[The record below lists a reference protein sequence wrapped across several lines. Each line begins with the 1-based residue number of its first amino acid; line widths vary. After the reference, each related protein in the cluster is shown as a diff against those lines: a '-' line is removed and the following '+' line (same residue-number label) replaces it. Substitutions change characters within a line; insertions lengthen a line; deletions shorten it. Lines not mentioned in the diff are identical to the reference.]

1 MNPTQQP
8 KKERLG
14 DKLVRL
20 GLITPEQLEIALKE
34 QKRTG
39 ELLGE
44 VLLRLGFI
52 TEEQLMNA
60 LSEQKGIE
68 RIEISSYLIDPEVI
82 KLIPKKLAER
92 YKVIPLSKEGNTLI
106 LGMVNPFDVEALD
119 VVSRFTGL
127 KIKPVKIKEQEF
139 EDVFSKYY
147 GEAKSIE
154 ELIEELLSEEV
165 PPGERDTRIIQLVDY
180 IILKGIKDKASDIH
194 IEPAEAV
201 TRIRYRIDGV
211 MMLGFILPKQL
222 HSSIVTRI
230 KLVSN
235 LNISETRLPQDGR
248 TNFKVGEKEIDLRI
262 STLPS
267 IYGEAVVM
275 RLLGLNEALPKL
287 EELGFEDY
295 NYNILLKSI
304 QKPYGII
311 LVTGPTGSGKTTTL
325 YAVLN
330 KIFTVQKTIIT
341 VEDPVEYKWELIRQ
355 VQVNPRIGLT
365 FAKALRSIL
374 RQDPDII
381 LVGEIRDEETAK
393 IATQAAQTGH
403 LVLTTLHTNDAVS
416 SITRLSDLGVPPF
429 LIANSLIAISAQRL
443 VRKICPYC
451 KTSYEASKEEKEYLR
466 IPAEEK
472 LTLYKGKGCEK
483 CKFRGYL
490 GRTVIAEILYVDKEI
505 QELII
510 TGAPT
515 TKIEEK
521 IFQKGFKPMFESGKE
536 KVLKGETTIDELR
549 RVLG

>member
-230 KLVSN
+230 KLISN

-521 IFQKGFKPMFESGKE
+521 ILQKGFKPMFESGKE

>member
-1 MNPTQQP
+1 MA
-8 KKERLG
+8 KERLG
-14 DKLVRL
+14 DKLIRL
-20 GLITPEQLEIALKE
+20 ELITPEQLEIALKE

-44 VLLRLGFI
+44 TLLRLGFI

-68 RIEISSYLIDPEVI
+68 RVELSSYLIDPEVI
-82 KLIPKKLAER
+82 KLIPKKLAEK
-92 YKVIPLSKEGNTLI
+92 YKIIPIAKEDGALVV
-106 LGMVNPFDVEALD
+106 GMVNPFDLEAID
-119 VVSRFTGL
+119 VISRFAGMRV
-127 KIKPVKIKEQEF
+127 KPVAIKEKEF
-139 EDVFSKYY
+139 EETFSKYY

-154 ELIEELLSEEV
+154 ELLEEILEERV
-165 PPGERDTRIIQLVDY
+165 SPGELDTRIIQIVDY
-180 IILKGIKDKASDIH
+180 IILKGVKDKASDIH

-201 TRIRYRIDGV
+201 TRVRYRIDGV
-211 MMLGFILPKQL
+211 MTLGFILPKQI

-230 KLVSN
+230 KLISH

-248 TNFKVGEKEIDLRI
+248 TTFKVGDREIDLRV

-287 EELGFEDY
+287 EELDFTPH
-295 NYNILLKSI
+295 NYNLLQKAI

-325 YAVLN
+325 YALLN
-330 KIFTVQKTIIT
+330 KSFSVQKTIIT

-355 VQVNPRIGLT
+355 VQVNPRAGLT

-374 RQDPDII
+374 RQDPDVI

-416 SITRLSDLGVPPF
+416 SIIRLSELGIKPF
-429 LIANSLIAISAQRL
+429 LIGSSLIAISAQRL

-451 KTSYEASKEEKEYLR
+451 KYSYKASEEEKVYLKVPKDKEL
-466 IPAEEK
+466 I
-472 LTLYKGKGCEK
+472 LYKGKGCEK

-490 GRTVIAEILYVDKEI
+490 GRTVIAEILLIDKEL
-505 QELII
+505 EDLII
-510 TGAPT
+510 KQASPVE
-515 TKIEEK
+515 IMR
-521 IFQKGFKPMFESGKE
+521 IALNKGFKTMFEDGKQ
-536 KVLKGETTIDELR
+536 KVLDRETTVEELK

>member
-1 MNPTQQP
+1 ME

-14 DKLVRL
+14 DKLIRL

-52 TEEQLMNA
+52 TEEQLINA
-60 LSEQKGIE
+60 LSEQKGIQQVQ
-68 RIEISSYLIDPEVI
+68 ISSYIVDPEVI
-82 KLIPKKLAER
+82 KLVPKQMAEKL
-92 YKVIPLSKEGNTLI
+92 KVLPLSKEGNTLI
-106 LGMVNPFDVEALD
+106 LGMVNPFDLEAID
-119 VVSRFTGL
+119 VVSRYTGL
-127 KIKPVKIKEQEF
+127 RIKPVAIKDEEF
-139 EDVFSKYY
+139 EEGFKRYY
-147 GEAKSIE
+147 GEIKSIDELVE
-154 ELIEELLSEEV
+154 EILSEEV
-165 PPGERDTRIIQLVDY
+165 PPGELDTRVIQLVDY
-180 IILKGIKDKASDIH
+180 IILKGIKEKASDIH
-194 IEPAEAV
+194 VEPAEAV

-211 MMLGFILPKQL
+211 MTLGFILPKKI

-230 KLVSN
+230 KLMSH

-248 TNFKVGEKEIDLRI
+248 TTFRFKEREIDLRV
-262 STLPS
+262 STLPT

-275 RLLGLNEALPKL
+275 RLLGLTEIIPKL
-287 EELGFEDY
+287 EELGFTEH
-295 NYNILLKSI
+295 NYKLVSKAIE
-304 QKPYGII
+304 KPYGIF

-330 KIFTVQKTIIT
+330 KVFTVKKTIIT

-355 VQVNPRIGLT
+355 VQINPRVGLT
-365 FAKALRSIL
+365 FARALRSIL

-403 LVLTTLHTNDAVS
+403 LVLTTLHTNDAIS
-416 SITRLSDLGVPPF
+416 SITRLKELGVEPF
-429 LIANSLIAISAQRL
+429 LIGNSLIAVSAQRL

-451 KTSYEASKEEKEYLR
+451 KEPYKATEEEKTYLGVE
-466 IPAEEK
+466 PEK
-472 LTLYKGKGCEK
+472 ELTLYKGKGCEK

-490 GRTVIAEILYVDKEI
+490 GRTLIAEILLIDREI
-505 QELII
+505 EELILKD
-510 TGAPT
+510 ASYV
-515 TKIEEK
+515 KILEVALR
-521 IFQKGFKPMFESGKE
+521 KGFKTMFEDGKIKAISGMTTVE
-536 KVLKGETTIDELR
+536 ELK

>member
-1 MNPTQQP
+1 MS

-44 VLLRLGFI
+44 VLLRMGFI

-68 RIEISSYLIDPEVI
+68 KIEVSSYLIDPEVI
-82 KLIPKKLAER
+82 KLIPKKMASR
-92 YKVIPLSKEGNTLI
+92 YKVIPLSREGNILT
-106 LGMVNPFDVEALD
+106 LGMVNPFDIEAID
-119 VVSRFTGL
+119 VISRFSGL
-127 KIKPVKIKEQEF
+127 RINPVKIKEEEF

-147 GEAKSIE
+147 GETKSIE
-154 ELIEELLSEEV
+154 ELIEELLEEEI
-165 PPGERDTRIIQLVDY
+165 PPGERDTRVIQLVDY

-201 TRIRYRIDGV
+201 VRIRYRVDGV
-211 MMLGFILPKQL
+211 MSLGFILPKQI
-222 HSSIVTRI
+222 HSAIVTRI
-230 KLVSN
+230 KLISN

-248 TNFKVGEKEIDLRI
+248 TNFKVGEKEIDIRV

-267 IYGEAVVM
+267 IYGETVVM

-287 EELGFEDY
+287 EELGFSKH
-295 NYNILLKSI
+295 NYNIIIKAI
-304 QKPYGII
+304 KRPYGII

-355 VQVNPRIGLT
+355 VQINPKIGLS
-365 FAKALRSIL
+365 FARALRGIL

-381 LVGEIRDEETAK
+381 LIGEIRDSETAQ

-403 LVLTTLHTNDAVS
+403 LVLTTLHTNDSIS

-429 LIANSLIAISAQRL
+429 LIASSLIAVSAQRL
-443 VRKICPYC
+443 VRKVCPYC
-451 KTSYEASKEEKEYLR
+451 KMPYEASEEEKIFLKV
-466 IPAEEK
+466 PKEEK
-472 LTLYKGKGCEK
+472 LTLYKGTGCEK

-490 GRTVIAEILYVDKEI
+490 DRTVIAEILLIDREI
-505 QELII
+505 EELIY
-510 TGAPT
+510 TEVPT
-515 TKIEEK
+515 TKIK
-521 IFQKGFKPMFESGKE
+521 TAAIQKGFKPMFESGKE
-536 KVLKGETTIDELR
+536 KVLAGITTTEELI
-549 RVLG
+549 RVLGEPSTQ